1 MKSVFIKRIF
11 AALID
16 LYFLGFLL
24 NIPFYFIWKDALIK
38 QKDVFLITKIFLFC
52 SLAII
57 LLYWYILEKYY
68 HTTLGKKLLKLQVVG
83 NEKSNFFIR
92 SVFKFVPLDIIS
104 FLFTKNGKFWHDTFS
119 HTEVVEKK

>member
-1 MKSVFIKRIF
+1 MNSVFIKRIL

-16 LYFLGFLL
+16 LYFSGILL

-52 SLAII
+52 SLVII

-92 SVFKFVPLDIIS
+92 SVFKIVPFDIIS
-104 FLFTKNGKFWHDTFS
+104 FLFTKDGKFWHDIFS
-119 HTEVVEKK
+119 YTEVVEKR

>member
-1 MKSVFIKRIF
+1 MNSVFIKRIL

-16 LYFLGFLL
+16 LYFLGILL

-52 SLAII
+52 SLVII

-68 HTTLGKKLLKLQVVG
+68 HTTLGKKLLKLQVID
-83 NEKSNFFIR
+83 NEKSNFLIR
-92 SVFKFVPLDIIS
+92 SIFKFVPLDVIS
-104 FLFTKNGKFWHDTFS
+104 FLFTKDGKFWHDIFS
-119 HTEVVEKK
+119 YTEVVEKR

>member
-1 MKSVFIKRIF
+1 MNSVFIKRIL

-52 SLAII
+52 SLVII

-92 SVFKFVPLDIIS
+92 SVFKIVPFDIIS
-104 FLFTKNGKFWHDTFS
+104 FLFTKDGKFWHDIFS
-119 HTEVVEKK
+119 YTEVVEKR

>member
-1 MKSVFIKRIF
+1 MNSVFIKRIL

-16 LYFLGFLL
+16 LYFLGILL

-52 SLAII
+52 SLVII

-92 SVFKFVPLDIIS
+92 SVFKIIPFDIIS
-104 FLFTKNGKFWHDTFS
+104 FLFTKDGKFWHDIFS
-119 HTEVVEKK
+119 YTEVVEKR